1 VHRSKEPRYSITSSA
16 RPSNGSGTVIP
27 SALADIDA
35 KKPRLEL
42 LERYCIAGRRP
53 GRDLADDV
61 LAPSRYDVLPKVS
74 GVAVVARCYGLSAVR
89 FDPCARSFSIVCS

>member
-1 VHRSKEPRYSITSSA
+1 VYGDRGGHAGASAIAHDLGDERLVDSI
-16 RPSNGSGTVIP
+16 
-27 SALADIDA
+27 DIDA